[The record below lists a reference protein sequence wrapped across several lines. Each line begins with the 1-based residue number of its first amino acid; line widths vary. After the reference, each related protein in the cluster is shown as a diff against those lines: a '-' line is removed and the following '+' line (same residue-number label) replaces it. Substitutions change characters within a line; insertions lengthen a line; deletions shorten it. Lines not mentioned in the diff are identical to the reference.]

1 MTLLSCFVVLNVFLS
16 DQEDPADN
24 NLMRYAYC
32 SRRKVSFS
40 PRGNALIAINAQ
52 HDCQLNVFWISLSF
66 YKQDIWWIC
75 SGYVSKQHNH
85 VCTGWCM
92 GQKWT
97 LRRRL
102 PMRHLAEGKKWK
114 FTWIFFEKWHAQ
126 SWALPIVYYIQTMT
140 FVIWYTRKWKTL
152 WWYNE
157 MNETFPKRCGFTLI
171 SHLKGK
177 YTCLGEGYNIR
188 LIRSVFV
195 YSQYTPETLM
205 VFFSHYT

>member
-1 MTLLSCFVVLNVFLS
+1 MTLLSYFVVLNVFLS

-102 PMRHLAEGKKWK
+102 PMRHLAEGEKWK
-114 FTWIFFEKWHAQ
+114 FTWIFFLKMACAVLSVANCLLYTNYDICDMIHQ
-126 SWALPIVYYIQTMT
+126 KMKDALMIQWNERNFSKKVRIYFDFTFERQVYLPR
-140 FVIWYTRKWKTL
+140 W
-152 WWYNE
+152 
-157 MNETFPKRCGFTLI
+157 
-171 SHLKGK
+171 
-177 YTCLGEGYNIR
+177 R
-188 LIRSVFV
+188 L
-195 YSQYTPETLM
+195 
-205 VFFSHYT
+205 